1 MASGTRAPKR
11 EPLQTNCIFLNDSD
25 IPTFAC
31 ADTGAEVSLLST
43 AVLDAAKIPY
53 DWDSLPDGPSIC
65 GISAQP

>member
-1 MASGTRAPKR
+1 MASGARALKR
-11 EPLQTNCIFLNDSD
+11 EPLQTNHVFLNYSD
-25 IPTFAC
+25 VPTC

-53 DWDSLPDGPSIC
+53 DWDSLPDGPSIR